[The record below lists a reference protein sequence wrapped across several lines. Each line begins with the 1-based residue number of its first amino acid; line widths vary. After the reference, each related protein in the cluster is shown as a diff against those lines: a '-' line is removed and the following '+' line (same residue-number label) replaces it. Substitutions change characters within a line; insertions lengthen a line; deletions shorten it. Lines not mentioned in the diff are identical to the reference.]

1 MFTGII
7 EEMGR
12 VAGAEEVS
20 PGVRLEVQASQ
31 VAPGLGVGAS
41 VALNGVCLT
50 AVEQSGTTF
59 SVEVVPET
67 LRRTNL
73 GRLVRGDPVN
83 LERAARLG
91 DRLDG
96 HLVQGHVDGTG
107 RVLGITEEGGSR
119 RFRISL
125 DQDLSDYVVEKG
137 SLAVDGVSLTVAA
150 ADEGWF
156 EVVLIPHTLR
166 VTTLGLRAVGDLL
179 NLEVDVLAKY
189 VERLLRRGRR

>member
-1 MFTGII
+1 MFTGIV
-7 EEMGR
+7 EEVGR
-12 VAGAEEVS
+12 VVGAEGAS
-20 PGVRLEVQASQ
+20 PVVRLKVQSSQ

-59 SVEVVPET
+59 TVEVVPET

-73 GRLVRGDPVN
+73 GRLVRGDAVN

-107 RVLGITEEGGSR
+107 RVLGITQEGDSR
-119 RFRISL
+119 RLRISL
-125 DQDLSDYVVEKG
+125 DQDLSQYVVEKG

-150 ADEGWF
+150 ADRGWF
-156 EVVLIPHTLR
+156 EVVLVPHTLR
-166 VTTLGLRAVGDLL
+166 ATTLGVRAVEDVL

-189 VERLLRRGRR
+189 LERLVLRGRR